1 MKILITDGISE
12 NGARLLQ
19 EAGHEVVQ
27 QKLSPEELLKE
38 IGNYH
43 ALLVRSATKV
53 RQDAIDAGSQL
64 KVIGRGGVGLD
75 NIDVAYAKEKGIA
88 VLNTPGASSISVAEL
103 AIAHM
108 FAICRFVHIS
118 NVEMRQ
124 GAWPK
129 KDYSKGMELT
139 GKTLGLIGFG
149 NIGQETAKRALGIGM
164 TVIATDPFV
173 KTTDMDVRLVS
184 KDELLAQADVISLH
198 IPFIKEHGPTIT
210 AAEFAKMK
218 DGVLLVN
225 CARGGVVVETDLVD
239 ALNSGKVRAAGVDVF
254 ENEPVTDAQ
263 SELINHPRVSVTP
276 HIGASTAEGQARVG
290 VEIAERVIEAL
301 KS

>member
-1 MKILITDGISE
+1 MKILITDGISKD
-12 NGARLLQ
+12 GAALLQ
-19 EAGHEVVQ
+19 NAGHEVVQ
-27 QKLSPEELLKE
+27 QALAPEELLAQ
-38 IGNYH
+38 IGEYD
-43 ALLVRSATKV
+43 ALIVRSATKV
-53 RQDAIDAGSQL
+53 RADVIDAGTKL

-75 NIDVAYAKEKGIA
+75 NIDVAHAKAKGIA
-88 VLNTPGASSISVAEL
+88 VVNTPGASSISVAEL

-118 NVEMRQ
+118 NVQMRT

-129 KDYSKGMELT
+129 KEYSKGVELT

-149 NIGQETAKRALGIGM
+149 NIGKETAKRALGIGM
-164 TVIATDPFV
+164 TVVACDPFV
-173 KTTDMDVRLVS
+173 KETDMDVRLVS

-198 IPFIKEHGPTIT
+198 IPFIKEEGPTIG

-225 CARGGVVVETDLVD
+225 CARGGVVVEADLVD

-254 ENEPVTDAQ
+254 VNEPVTEAQ
-263 SELINHPRVSVTP
+263 QALINHPNVSVTP
-276 HIGASTAEGQARVG
+276 HIGASTVEGQTRVG
-290 VEIAERVIEAL
+290 AEIAERVIDAL
-301 KS
+301 KA